1 MLLVHRTTLDFRG
14 TSPFPSSLAR
24 FCGNLSRSIKT
35 CFTGMTAAEPG
46 MKRGKMLVCLRGSVV
61 LAGLLAA
68 GCQTPVTSSG
78 QRPRVV
84 VSADETPEW
93 QGVANDQDVERIAAL
108 EAAWREALAAAGKQA
123 EGEGELLDPAGAL
136 ARPAPSPGSYMCRLI
151 RFGSTKPRDPEYQA
165 FKPFFCH
172 VGVNGDQLSI
182 TKQTGSERPA
192 GYLWDDANKRRM
204 IFLGSL
210 ALGNEDTPRSYGEDP
225 ARDMAGV
232 FERVGAFRYRLV
244 VPRPRG
250 TAKLDVIELVP
261 APVQSE

>member
-1 MLLVHRTTLDFRG
+1 MK
-14 TSPFPSSLAR
+14 A
-24 FCGNLSRSIKT
+24 SI
-35 CFTGMTAAEPG
+35 
-46 MKRGKMLVCLRGSVV
+46 
-61 LAGLLAA
+61 GLLFGIAGSLMAA
-68 GCQTPVTSSG
+68 GCQTPQKASG
-78 QRPRVV
+78 ARPTVE

-93 QGVANDQDVERIAAL
+93 QGVANEQDAERIASL
-108 EAAWREALAAAGKQA
+108 DAAWREALAAAGKQA
-123 EGEGELLDPAGAL
+123 AGEGELLDPKAAL

-151 RFGSTKPRDPEYQA
+151 RFGSAKPREPEYQA

-182 TKQTGSERPA
+182 TKQTGTERPA
-192 GYLWDDANKRRM
+192 GYLWDDVNKRRM

-210 ALGNEDTPRSYGEDP
+210 ALGNEDAPLSYGEDP
-225 ARDMAGV
+225 ARDMAGI
-232 FERVGAFRYRLV
+232 FERIGPLRYRLV

>member
-1 MLLVHRTTLDFRG
+1 MKSSARLLFGAACALLV
-14 TSPFPSSLAR
+14 S
-24 FCGNLSRSIKT
+24 
-35 CFTGMTAAEPG
+35 
-46 MKRGKMLVCLRGSVV
+46 
-61 LAGLLAA
+61 
-68 GCQTPVTSSG
+68 GCQTTPS
-78 QRPRVV
+78 RPGVRPSVQ
-84 VSADETPEW
+84 VSTEVAPEW
-93 QGVANDQDVERIAAL
+93 QGVANGQDAERIAAL
-108 EAAWREALAAAGKQA
+108 DAAWREALGAAGKQA
-123 EGEGELLDPAGAL
+123 SAEGELLDPKAAL
-136 ARPAPSPGSYMCRLI
+136 ARPAPTPGSYMCRLI
-151 RFGSTKPRDPEYQA
+151 RFGSAKPRDPEYQA

-192 GYLWDDANKRRM
+192 GYLWDDVNKRRM

-210 ALGNEDTPRSYGEDP
+210 ALGNEDAPLSYGEDP

-232 FERVGAFRYRLV
+232 FERVGPFRYRLV